1 MPSKFKY
8 LLFFCAIIFALNSCK
23 TDKIQTPP
31 KYVNWASYLGDK
43 HSNQYSPLTQINKE
57 NVKNLKVAWAFNA
70 GDADTLKN
78 RTQIQCNP
86 LVIDGILYGSS
97 PKLKFFA
104 LDAKTGKELWKFD
117 PFAANDYKAFGMGVN
132 RGLTYWTDGIEKR
145 LLVTAG
151 PYIYAINAKDGTLFQ
166 GFGENGKV
174 DLHDGLERNI
184 QALFINSNTP
194 GIIYKDKLIMG
205 CRVSESG
212 GAGSVPGHI
221 RAYNVKTG
229 EQEWIFHTIPHPGEY
244 GYETWPA
251 AAWQYAGGANAWAGF
266 SLDEERGILFAPTG
280 SASFDFYGG
289 DRIGENL
296 FANSL
301 IAIDAETGK
310 RKWHF
315 QTVHHDIWDR
325 DLPAPPNLV
334 TVTHEGKQIEA
345 VAQITKSSYVFLF
358 DRATG
363 EPLFPIEEVP
373 TQPSTLEGEAAWPT
387 QPIPVKPPPF
397 SRNRVTEQDLTT
409 RTPEAHDYAKKIW
422 EQASEGEHFM
432 PLTEAGTF
440 VFPGLD
446 GGGEWGGAAF
456 EPSSG
461 NLIINASEMPWIL
474 SLRKAD
480 AIGDRNISKG
490 KSIYNAFCLSCHG
503 KDLEGGDM
511 FGAVPSL
518 KNLKERLDE
527 KMVAAILKNGKG
539 AMPSFAFLPDDQVKA
554 ISSFLL
560 ETADAEKVEIAKEDT
575 WPYPYYF
582 NGYTRFQDEEGYP
595 AITPPWG
602 TLNAINLNTGEISWK
617 VTLGE
622 YPELMQAGTEPM
634 GSESYGGPVVSAS
647 GLIFIAGTLDE
658 KFRVFDSSNGDLLF
672 ETKLPAAGFATPA
685 VYAIDGQQHV
695 VIACGGGK
703 LGKKSGDAYVAFS
716 L

>member
-1 MPSKFKY
+1 MSSY
-8 LLFFCAIIFALNSCK
+8 LRSLWVLLLLLLCFQACK
-23 TDKIQTPP
+23 EDTPQ
-31 KYVNWASYLGDK
+31 YVNWDTYLGDK
-43 HSNQYSPLTQINKE
+43 QSSQYSPLTQIDKE
-57 NVKNLKVAWAFNA
+57 NVKNLKVAWTYNT
-70 GDADTLKN
+70 GDADREKN
-78 RTQIQCNP
+78 RTQIQCNS
-86 LVIDGILYGSS
+86 LIIDGILYGSS

-104 LDAKTGKELWKFD
+104 LNATTGKEIWTFD
-117 PFAANDYKAFGMGVN
+117 PFVDNEYKAFGMGVN
-132 RGLTYWTDGIEKR
+132 RGLAYWTDGQQKR

-151 PYIYAINAKDGTLFQ
+151 PYIYAINANTGKLIPNFGT
-166 GFGENGKV
+166 NGKV
-174 DLHDGLERNI
+174 DMHDGLDRNVDN
-184 QALFINSNTP
+184 LFINSNTP
-194 GIIYKDKLIMG
+194 GIIYKDKLILG

-212 GAGSVPGHI
+212 GTGAVPGHI
-221 RAYNVKTG
+221 RAFNVHTG

-251 AAWQYAGGANAWAGF
+251 GAWQYSGGANAWAGL
-266 SLDEERGILFAPTG
+266 SLDEEREMVFVPTG

-296 FANSL
+296 FANCL
-301 IAIDAETGK
+301 LALNANTGE

-334 TVTHEGKQIEA
+334 RVNHNGKEIDA
-345 VAQITKSSYVFLF
+345 VAQITKSAYIFLF
-358 DRATG
+358 DRETG

-373 TQPSTLEGEAAWPT
+373 TPPSTLEGESAWPT
-387 QPIPVKPPPF
+387 QPIPVKPPRF
-397 SRNRVTEQDLTT
+397 SRNRVLQKDLTT
-409 RTPEAHDYAKKIW
+409 RTPEANAYARKIW
-422 EQASEGEHFM
+422 EKASEGEHFT
-432 PLTEAGTF
+432 PLDENGTF

-461 NLIINASEMPWIL
+461 NLIINASEMPWVL
-474 SLRKAD
+474 SLSKSEKIANN
-480 AIGDRNISKG
+480 NIPKG

-503 KDLEGGDM
+503 KDLQGGDM

-518 KNLKERLDE
+518 KNLKERLNKQE
-527 KMVAAILKNGKG
+527 ITQILQNGKG
-539 AMPSFAFLPDDQVKA
+539 TMPSFSFLPKDQINA
-554 ISSFLL
+554 IAAFLL
-560 ETADAEKVEIAKEDT
+560 EAPDAEKVKEEDNDT

-582 NGYTRFQDEEGYP
+582 DGYTRFQDLEGYP

-622 YPELMQAGTEPM
+622 YPELVAEGMDPM
-634 GSESYGGPVVSAS
+634 GSESYGGPVVSES
-647 GLIFIAGTLDE
+647 GLIFMAGTLDE
-658 KFRVFDSSNGDLLF
+658 KFRVFDSKDGNLLF
-672 ETKLPAAGFATPA
+672 ETNLPAAGFATPSIYA
-685 VYAIDGQQHV
+685 VNGKQYI